1 MRTSKYSEEQIIG
14 FLIQA
19 EAGMPIKE
27 IGRKYRFSDASLHKW
42 RSKYRGMD
50 ASRAKRLREQKLEN
64 GKRQRLLVEAHL
76 NIHGLNSI
84 FGTKL
89 VI

>member
-1 MRTSKYSEEQIIG
+1 MRTSKDSEEQIIG

-19 EAGMPIKE
+19 EAGMSIKE
-27 IGRKYRFSDASLHKW
+27 IGRKYRFSDASFYKR
-42 RSKYRGMD
+42 RSKYCGMD
-50 ASRAKRLREQKLEN
+50 AREAKRLRELRLEN
-64 GKRQRLLVEAHL
+64 GKLKQLLAETHL
-76 NIHGLNSI
+76 DIHALNSI